1 MHDAALP
8 QSLPLC
14 VRSTDALRIYGN
26 FLAAVQAA
34 AATPTSAGGH
44 WPPDRGEN
52 ASPFSLSLSL
62 SSLSM
67 YSEHGVKDTR
77 RCFNSIFRYY
87 PKERGNLDG
96 PP

>member
-1 MHDAALP
+1 MADARRGVAAKSAALRT
-8 QSLPLC
+8 LHRRVKDLWK
-14 VRSTDALRIYGN
+14 
-26 FLAAVQAA
+26 FLGCGAGGGGY
-34 AATPTSAGGH
+34 TTSAGGH

-52 ASPFSLSLSL
+52 ASPLSLSL

-96 PP
+96 PS